1 MRVSFTALFTAHQT
15 RALDQCA
22 ITDHG
27 VPGIALMKRA
37 GAATLAE
44 IQRRWPAARSLTVLC
59 GSGNNGGDGYIV
71 AALARQRGLAARVV
85 ALSDPEQL
93 RGDAAR
99 ARQFAGSAGV
109 PVSDWRDNTAL
120 DGEVL
125 VDALLGTGLT
135 RPVDDDFAAAI
146 AMLNAASAPVVA
158 VDIPSGLHA
167 DTGAE
172 LGAAVRADVTV
183 TFIGRKLGLHTGRGP
198 ACSGTVVFSD
208 LAVPAAIYQEVPPA
222 AELLDLAALA
232 PLLPRRPRDAH
243 KGQFG
248 HVMVIGGD
256 RGFGGAALMAA
267 EAAARAGAGLVSVA
281 THPEHASAFL
291 ARRPEL
297 MVKGVPSGQELEPL
311 LAAPTVLVVGPG
323 LGRSPWA
330 EQMLQQALST
340 ALPMVLD
347 ADALNLIAS
356 GRFDVPRDHARWV
369 LTPHPGEAARLLGV
383 ENHAVQSQRPD
394 ACRRLQQQ
402 FGGAVLLKGAGT
414 LIAGPE
420 SPLWVCPYGNPGM
433 ASGGMGDVL
442 SGVIGALLAQ
452 GLSPTVAAGLGAC
465 LHGRAAD
472 QAAADGEI
480 GLLATDL
487 LPQIRRLI
495 NTSHV
500 AHL

>member
-1 MRVSFTALFTAHQT
+1 
-15 RALDQCA
+15 
-22 ITDHG
+22 
-27 VPGIALMKRA
+27 
-37 GAATLAE
+37 
-44 IQRRWPAARSLTVLC
+44 
-59 GSGNNGGDGYIV
+59 
-71 AALARQRGLAARVV
+71 
-85 ALSDPEQL
+85 
-93 RGDAAR
+93 
-99 ARQFAGSAGV
+99 
-109 PVSDWRDNTAL
+109 
-120 DGEVL
+120 
-125 VDALLGTGLT
+125 
-135 RPVDDDFAAAI
+135 
-146 AMLNAASAPVVA
+146 
-158 VDIPSGLHA
+158 
-167 DTGAE
+167 
-172 LGAAVRADVTV
+172 
-183 TFIGRKLGLHTGRGP
+183 
-198 ACSGTVVFSD
+198 
-208 LAVPAAIYQEVPPA
+208 
-222 AELLDLAALA
+222 
-232 PLLPRRPRDAH
+232 
-243 KGQFG
+243 
-248 HVMVIGGD
+248 
-256 RGFGGAALMAA
+256 
-267 EAAARAGAGLVSVA
+267 
-281 THPEHASAFL
+281 
-291 ARRPEL
+291 